1 TDAWRNSLDHYQEFV
16 IIVALDL
23 KIEEIDTLVPIIL
36 AVQEDN
42 DDAVSLMLELF
53 DRDIDY
59 EAKYGQRRID
69 PDLKQELQIKLIYI
83 TKHFDVQKH
92 LAQRSQNLGQKKI

>member
-1 TDAWRNSLDHYQEFV
+1 MHYT
-16 IIVALDL
+16 
-23 KIEEIDTLVPIIL
+23 EIDTLVPIIL

-92 LAQRSQNLGQKKI
+92 LAQRSQNLGQKKNINFFRQPLSFLPVFVVCI

>member
-1 TDAWRNSLDHYQEFV
+1 MHYT
-16 IIVALDL
+16 
-23 KIEEIDTLVPIIL
+23 EIDNLVPVIFG
-36 AVQEDN
+36 VQEDN

-59 EAKYGQRRID
+59 EAKYGQRRVD

-83 TKHFDVQKH
+83 AKRFDVEKH
-92 LAQRSQNLGQKKI
+92 LALPSQNSRQK

>member
-1 TDAWRNSLDHYQEFV
+1 AWRNSLDHYQEFV